1 MLLAIEFR
9 LLPKY
14 GVTNLHAIVVNYFT
28 CFVVGSIVNGQ
39 SPLNRG
45 IVDTEWFSYAL
56 FLSLTFIVFFNVNAY
71 STQKVGMIITGVFQ
85 KLSLLFPVLAGW
97 MIFGETATT
106 LKIIAIL
113 LAVVSIILINIPS
126 GSNEESKLNVKQ
138 YWYLPLIVLFGSG
151 LIEVTLFYTEQTGKV
166 TNAGVDFVTILFFM
180 AGCIGLTFMTVT
192 GRILKVTRRDVIAG
206 VFIGIPNFFT
216 IYLLIRGLE
225 LGWDGSVLFPLN
237 NIGVI
242 FFTAIVGMIFFKEK
256 LSNLNRLGLGL
267 AFIVV
272 YLISV

>member
-14 GVTNLHAIVVNYFT
+14 GVTNLHAIVVNYST
-28 CFVVGSIVNGQ
+28 CFLVGSIVNGQ
-39 SPLNRG
+39 SPLNAG
-45 IVDTEWFSYAL
+45 IIKTDWFVYAV
-56 FLSLTFIVFFNVNAY
+56 FLSLTFIIFFNVNAY

-97 MIFGETATT
+97 IVFNETATT
-106 LKIIAIL
+106 IKIVAIL
-113 LAVVSIILINIPS
+113 LALVSIILINIPS
-126 GSNEESKLNVKQ
+126 RGNESKLDVKK

-166 TNAGVDFVTILFFM
+166 TDAGVDFVTILFFM
-180 AGCIGLTFMTVT
+180 AGCIGLTFMLVT
-192 GRILKVTRRDVIAG
+192 GRILRVTLRDVLAG
-206 VFIGIPNFFT
+206 ILIGIPNFFT

-242 FFTAIVGMIFFKEK
+242 FFTAIVGMLFFKEK

-267 AFIVV
+267 AFVVV
-272 YLISV
+272 YLIST